1 MSSST
6 ESLFINAFKA
16 TNGWSKL
23 NDASDMNNQIQY
35 RCIRLGNQSNCNGEI
50 IKNIF
55 IKKQIEY
62 ILTKHEITDYVIN
75 EIDNDYE
82 YSFQL
87 KLTESVYQVLKKK
100 MITDDLNSY
109 ISNV

>member
-6 ESLFINAFKA
+6 ENLFINAFNTA
-16 TNGWSKL
+16 NGWSKL
-23 NDASDMNNQIQY
+23 NDASDINNQIQY

-87 KLTESVYQVLKKK
+87 KLTESVYQVLQEK
-100 MITDDLNSY
+100 MITDDFNSHTR
-109 ISNV
+109 NV